1 MIRDYETKLFSEK
14 HTKTLLDQEKIELNK
29 KLHEVKMDNAS
40 MGRDIQ
46 MKKKFNKGD
55 EQKRQKKE
63 KLTELQT
70 VLKKK
75 NKKIEELDVNV
86 NKEETKLNDKNL
98 TKKQKEV
105 TMSLN

>member
-55 EQKRQKKE
+55 E
-63 KLTELQT
+63 
-70 VLKKK
+70 
-75 NKKIEELDVNV
+75 
-86 NKEETKLNDKNL
+86 
-98 TKKQKEV
+98 
-105 TMSLN
+105 